1 MDDITRSFLF
11 SVWVAFGEQKWITLA
26 ERRGLRPPSY
36 DEAANIPETA
46 PLRSLER
53 QDSGPAHG
61 DSDSYESSPY
71 TSATCRLYAP
81 ESTAA
86 RAVMKL
92 ETASVPQIQIRP
104 RIQNG
109 ARRPPRMKRMHKSA
123 QEFTKPPPTHQNM
136 KNYRSKPKYEGTHMP
151 PNRGTQTNKRRNKQ
165 NHQPPATSHQPR
177 RPKAAPRRALK

>member
-92 ETASVPQIQIRP
+92 ETANVSINPNSTPNPKWRSP
-104 RIQNG
+104 T
-109 ARRPPRMKRMHKSA
+109 PSYETHA
-123 QEFTKPPPTHQNM
+123 QERTRIHKPPPTHQNM
-136 KNYRSKPKYEGTHMP
+136 KNYGSG
-151 PNRGTQTNKRRNKQ
+151 
-165 NHQPPATSHQPR
+165 
-177 RPKAAPRRALK
+177 LL